1 MRSSFFIILAAL
13 LVESYALPATYR
25 TQYDAA
31 CADSAEEIGKGVNNE
46 TLNWQVNP
54 YAGDST
60 PLSRRDA
67 FNEDLLAHEGH
78 SIPAFNDTKIRH
90 ILSKR
95 GDSAP
100 LKSCHISV
108 PIAAYTS
115 LNINGYYDLGSP
127 ATLDGGVEAYTGE
140 PPHYTWKTAG
150 GMPAFT
156 TELNGNVIYGREHV
170 YEQSMSS
177 LFIDYLHQYA
187 GVFWGKDGD
196 LLTEFCPWVNEN
208 LWNTPSYMPSGTK
221 PVIAQIGVCYPS
233 LANSKSVGIPVLEQR
248 ANEYKQSA
256 FYVTQQR
263 LDPSLS
269 ESIGSTK
276 VSAVPFIADFLT
288 KSQLSAKF
296 RGKTPTEQIATL
308 RSLAMITSFM
318 DTDAVKDAFKQ
329 TNDCIRGVYEACPNH
344 TWYTAYEVEA
354 TKKSIKV
361 ATRDEFINTYDS
373 WVRAIVKGIKDAVTS
388 QMDTLILL
396 YNGGNANAVDV
407 KLSTNSVIYT
417 WADLNPAVP
426 AGTAWAPT
434 NNQNTATNNA
444 NIVSV
449 ASVARSHLETLRKDV
464 PDISWADS
472 LPGCDL

>member
-1 MRSSFFIILAAL
+1 MC
-13 LVESYALPATYR
+13 LPPTAVHQQVGPLR
-25 TQYDAA
+25 
-31 CADSAEEIGKGVNNE
+31 CASRPPQRINFEKPGDGMPKAI
-46 TLNWQVNP
+46 NP

-67 FNEDLLAHEGH
+67 LNEDLLAREGY

-95 GDSAP
+95 GDNAP
-100 LKSCHISV
+100 LKNCHISV
-108 PIAAYTS
+108 PIAAYES

-127 ATLDGGVEAYTGE
+127 ATLDGGVRAYTGE
-140 PPHYTWKTAG
+140 PLHYTWKTAG
-150 GMPAFT
+150 GMPAMT
-156 TELNGNVIYGREHV
+156 TRPNGNVIYGREHV

-177 LFIDYLHQYA
+177 LFIDYLHLYA
-187 GVFWGKDGD
+187 GEIWGEEGD
-196 LLTEFCPWVNEN
+196 LLAEFCPWVNEN
-208 LWNTPSYMPSGTK
+208 LFKTPTYMPPGTK
-221 PVIAQIGVCYPS
+221 PVINQIGECYPS
-233 LANSKSVGIPVLEQR
+233 LANSLSIPVLEQR

-263 LDPSLS
+263 LDPTLPA
-269 ESIGSTK
+269 STW
-276 VSAVPFIADFLT
+276 VVET
-288 KSQLSAKF
+288 KF
-296 RGKTPTEQIATL
+296 TGKTPTEQIGTL

-318 DTDAVKDAFKQ
+318 
-329 TNDCIRGVYEACPNH
+329 N
-344 TWYTAYEVEA
+344 TWYTAYEAAAHQDSVQ
-354 TKKSIKV
+354 V
-361 ATRDEFINTYDS
+361 ATTDEFINTYDS
-373 WVRAIVKGIKDAVTS
+373 WVRTIVKGIKEAVTS
-388 QMDTLILL
+388 QMNTLIPL

-426 AGTAWAPT
+426 AGTAWAPA

-449 ASVARSHLETLRKDV
+449 ASVSRSHLETLRKDV